1 MLARA
6 RQYLAYRRVFSTHAD
21 VQRFRRVRHHPEAGT
36 PAVAL
41 HVRGVSTPLWVR
53 PATVDATTLWDAF
66 ALHFHL
72 PAADGPFRT
81 IVDLGANAGYT
92 AADLATRYPAARIVA
107 VELDGGN
114 AALARQN
121 LESFAPRV
129 TVIHA
134 GVWSSTGTITYG
146 GVKVD
151 DYAIGHGAQSAPAIS
166 PADLVRQYDLGV
178 VDYLKMDIE
187 GAEYDVLPL
196 CLGAMTIRH
205 LQIEVHPPA
214 TLEYCRELLEAH
226 GFSVWK
232 HPVHPR
238 SFYASDRLVSHGSPS
253 PR

>member
-1 MLARA
+1 MLERA
-6 RQYLAYRRVFSTHAD
+6 RQYLAYRRVFASHAD
-21 VQRFRRVRHHPEAGT
+21 VQRFRRIRHHPEADT
-36 PAVAL
+36 PPMSL
-41 HVRGVSTPLWVR
+41 RVRGVPAPLWVR
-53 PATVDATTLWDAF
+53 SGTVDATTLWDAF
-66 ALHFHL
+66 ALRFHL

-107 VELDGGN
+107 LELDGAN
-114 AALARQN
+114 AALARRN
-121 LESFAPRV
+121 LEAFAPRV
-129 TVIHA
+129 TLIHA

-166 PADLVRQYDLGV
+166 PADLVRQYDLGA

-196 CLGAMTIRH
+196 CLDAMQIRH

-214 TLEYCRELLEAH
+214 TLDYCRGLLEAR
-226 GFSVWK
+226 GFTVWP

-238 SFYASDRLVSHGSPS
+238 SLYASDR
-253 PR
+253 R